1 MVSFLMYR
9 KLKNLERNISISV
22 LFLCSA
28 SPNNEQGAGSNKE
41 DENELPAEYLNSS
54 LAKESQV
61 NIESITYF

>member
-28 SPNNEQGAGSNKE
+28 SSNNEQGAGSNKE